1 MYTHIYMSHEYM
13 KVIYLYLYLYM
24 TYRQTKE
31 GVCMRVC
38 MSDKGIYITELV

>member
-1 MYTHIYMSHEYM
+1 MSHVYM

-31 GVCMRVC
+31 GVCMCVR
-38 MSDKGIYITELV
+38 GIYITELV